1 MRLTNIVNQCNLS
14 GRSLGG
20 CPVFFEIYVKD
31 SRLAKIP
38 NEQARE
44 FSLAAA
50 KIAVDT
56 HCTDVVVLDL
66 QGMSPATDFFVV
78 ATGRSGRQRRTVCD
92 DVSLAAREQ
101 GFPKYGRAGYEQA
114 KWILLDFVDVV
125 FHIFDEESRE
135 YYDLE
140 NLWPDAKQLD
150 VPQASEPSEDNT
162 EPATQ
167 DFEDLSD

>member
-1 MRLTNIVNQCNLS
+1 MA
-14 GRSLGG
+14 
-20 CPVFFEIYVKD
+20 EK
-31 SRLAKIP
+31 P

-50 KIAVDT
+50 KIALDT

-78 ATGRSGRQRRTVCD
+78 ATGTSNRQMRTVCD
-92 DVSLAAREQ
+92 EVSQAAREQ
-101 GFPKYGRAGYEQA
+101 GFPKYGRAGYEEA

-125 FHIFDEESRE
+125 FHVFDEESRE

-140 NLWPDAKQLD
+140 NLWPDAEQLR
-150 VPQASEPSEDNT
+150 PENT

-167 DFEDLSD
+167 DSEDLSD

>member
-1 MRLTNIVNQCNLS
+1 MT
-14 GRSLGG
+14 
-20 CPVFFEIYVKD
+20 K
-31 SRLAKIP
+31 KP
-38 NEQARE
+38 NEQARL

-50 KIAVDT
+50 KIAQET

-78 ATGRSGRQRRTVCD
+78 ATGTSSRQMRTACD
-92 DVSLAAREQ
+92 EVSQVAREQ
-101 GFPKYGRAGYEQA
+101 GFQKYGRAGYEEA

-125 FHIFDEESRE
+125 FHVFNEESRA

-140 NLWPDAKQLD
+140 NLWPDAEQLD
-150 VPQASEPSEDNT
+150 ASQASELSTDDT

-167 DFEDLSD
+167 DSEDISD

>member
-1 MRLTNIVNQCNLS
+1 LT
-14 GRSLGG
+14 
-20 CPVFFEIYVKD
+20 K
-31 SRLAKIP
+31 KP

-50 KIAVDT
+50 KVALDT

-78 ATGRSGRQRRTVCD
+78 ATGTSNRQMRTVCD
-92 DVSLAAREQ
+92 DVSQAARER
-101 GFPKYGRAGYEQA
+101 GFRKYGRAGYEQA

-125 FHIFDEESRE
+125 FHVFDEESRA

-140 NLWPDAKQLD
+140 NLWPDAKSLD
-150 VPQASEPSEDNT
+150 VPQATEPETLDSEDT
-162 EPATQ
+162 E
-167 DFEDLSD
+167 E

>member
-1 MRLTNIVNQCNLS
+1 MRLTHIVNQCNLS

-38 NEQARE
+38 NEQARV

-50 KIAVDT
+50 KIAQET
-56 HCTDVVVLDL
+56 RCTDVVVLDL

-78 ATGRSGRQRRTVCD
+78 ATGTSSRQMRTACD
-92 DVSLAAREQ
+92 EVSQVAREQ
-101 GFPKYGRAGYEQA
+101 GFQKYGRAGYEEA

-125 FHIFDEESRE
+125 FHVFNEESRA

-140 NLWPDAKQLD
+140 NLWPDAEQLD
-150 VPQASEPSEDNT
+150 VPPHTEPETPDSEDI
-162 EPATQ
+162 
-167 DFEDLSD
+167 SD